1 MDQSLNLDWLLIIE
15 QGMDEK
21 KTIFVIDDDQTI
33 REILTN
39 YLQELGY
46 KVQTAAD
53 GLEGMDKIRD
63 THFDVLLMDV
73 RIPYVSGLGLLKI
86 AREVKPDIPVI
97 CMTGYG
103 ASPERIVAQEDVA
116 YIFSKPFKLH
126 ELAQAIENL
135 VPKLV

>member
-1 MDQSLNLDWLLIIE
+1 
-15 QGMDEK
+15 MDE

-46 KVQTAAD
+46 KVLTAAD

-63 THFDVLLMDV
+63 SHFDILLMDI

-86 AREVKPDIPVI
+86 VQEIKPETPVI

-103 ASPERIVAQEDVA
+103 ASPERIVAEEDVA

-126 ELAQAIENL
+126 DLAQAIENL